1 MTTPFRP
8 LLRTAVIS
16 LAVAATLA
24 GCNRDKEAAG
34 PAAPAAGAATG
45 AVITPADA
53 AAPMAYES
61 KTPFAEVNLTLPVVI
76 KSQPDLH
83 ARLYAA
89 AVRDLRQ
96 FSEGAQADRTEA
108 GGDAG
113 QPPYDKS
120 IEITPGAETG
130 KLFSL
135 IRTDSEFTGGAHP
148 NSSFASILWDK
159 ALKREIVAANLFKTG
174 DLSALDAALCAAVNA
189 EKRKR
194 PAGPDHLP
202 DLGGL
207 EMPAG
212 VGRALRAGDQHPAGQ
227 GRGSGV
233 PDRPLS
239 GRALLRRAV
248 RGHRAPERV
257 PLAAVARLSRRIRR
271 RAEAG
276 DLTPAIS
283 GSHRPARRTVP
294 AGRP

>member
-159 ALKREIVAANLFKTG
+159 ALKREIVAANLFKTA
-174 DLSALDAALCAAVNA
+174 DLSALDTALCAAVNA

-194 PAGPDHLP
+194 DPQAQTISLTSSDWKCPRASAVPFVLATSTLP
-202 DLGGL
+202 GKAGGL
-207 EMPAG
+207 VFLIGPYL
-212 VGRALRAGDQHPAGQ
+212 VGPYSDGPYE
-227 GRGSGV
+227 V
-233 PDRPLS
+233 
-239 GRALLRRAV
+239 
-248 RGHRAPERV
+248 
-257 PLAAVARLSRRIRR
+257 
-271 RAEAG
+271 
-276 DLTPAIS
+276 
-283 GSHRPARRTVP
+283 TVP
-294 AGRP
+294 QSAFRSLLSPAYLDEFAGEPKAAA